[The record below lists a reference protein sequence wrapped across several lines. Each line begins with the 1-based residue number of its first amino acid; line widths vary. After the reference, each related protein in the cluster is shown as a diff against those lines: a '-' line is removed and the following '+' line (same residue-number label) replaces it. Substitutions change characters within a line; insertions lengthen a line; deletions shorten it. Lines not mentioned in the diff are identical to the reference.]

1 MKSLHKLDSLI
12 FIQVAASK
20 KKKKQGMRWHPLFI
34 RWCLNIM
41 LTSSKA
47 YDIMRESDLITLPSK
62 RTLRD
67 YTHWH
72 KLEPGFDATVINYL
86 RKEIKIDT
94 LEDWR
99 K

>member
-1 MKSLHKLDSLI
+1 
-12 FIQVAASK
+12 
-20 KKKKQGMRWHPLFI
+20 
-34 RWCLNIM
+34 
-41 LTSSKA
+41 
-47 YDIMRESDLITLPSK
+47 MRESDLITLPSK
-62 RTLRD
+62 CTLRD

-94 LEDWR
+94 LEDWQ